1 MDPLTHDLIDN
12 DTLNIFNGKELIFSS
27 RGNWINPLFEADE
40 FFKKTSIKYDNLMA
54 HDTAGGKAAAALMIR
69 FNIKRVRFNLVS
81 DLAANMLKQHNVELI
96 YDKKVDKLKCMT
108 EDLLKDINDIDEIY
122 SFLRVKAG
130 RVAGLPI
137 EIKNLSIGYNKK
149 AVFKNLTLNLKAG
162 ECKVLKGENG
172 VGKTTLIRTLLGEIP
187 PVNGSI
193 TIDGKNISQIDK
205 GIIGYIKQEK
215 EKQDFPTSVRE
226 VVSMGVREKLNKQ
239 DLNYLVETSLRK
251 CRAQELIDRN
261 YYTLSGGEKQ
271 RVSIARTIAQKARIL
286 IFDEPTS
293 FLDQD
298 SEKELVELLQTLG
311 TTQMPTIICVTHD
324 TLLIKRLNWQVC
336 TMERP
341 KEC

>member
-1 MDPLTHDLIDN
+1 MDPLKQDLIAN
-12 DTLNIFNGKELIFSS
+12 DTLNIFDGTELIFSS
-27 RGNWINPLFEADE
+27 RGNWLNPLFEAEE
-40 FFKKTSIKYDNLMA
+40 FFNKSTSKYDNLMA

-81 DLAANMLKQHNVELI
+81 DLASDILEKHNVELL
-96 YDKKVDKLKCMT
+96 YDRKVEKLKCIT
-108 EDLLKDINDIDEIY
+108 EDMLKDIEDIDKIY
-122 SFLRVKAG
+122 AFLRVKSG

-137 EIKNLSIGYNKK
+137 NIENLSIGYNKK
-149 AVFKNLTLNLKAG
+149 AVFKNFNLNLKAG
-162 ECKVLKGENG
+162 ECKVIQGENG
-172 VGKTTLIRTLLGEIP
+172 IGKTTLIRTLLGEIP

-193 TIDGKNISQIDK
+193 TIDGKNIVQIDK

-226 VVSMGVREKLNKQ
+226 VVSMGVRDKLNKK
-239 DLNYLVETSLRK
+239 DMNYLVETSLRK
-251 CRAQELIDRN
+251 CRAQDLIDRN

-286 IFDEPTS
+286 VFDEPTS

-298 SEKELVELLQTLG
+298 SEKELVNLLQTLG
-311 TTQMPTIICVTHD
+311 TTQMPTIICITHD
-324 TLLIKRLNWQVC
+324 TILIKRLNWQVC
-336 TMERP
+336 KMERQ

>member
-1 MDPLTHDLIDN
+1 MDPLTHELTDS
-12 DTLNIFNGKELIFSS
+12 DTLNIFNGNELIFTS

-40 FFKKTSIKYDNLMA
+40 FFKSSTIKYDNLMA

-81 DLAANMLKQHNVELI
+81 DYAANMLKKHNVELL
-96 YDKKVDKLKCMT
+96 YDKKVDKLQCMT

-130 RVAGLPI
+130 RVSGLPI
-137 EIKNLSIGYNKK
+137 DINNLSIGYNKK
-149 AVFKNLTLNLKAG
+149 AVFKNLNLSLKAG
-162 ECKVLKGENG
+162 ECTVLKGENG
-172 VGKTTLIRTLLGEIP
+172 IGKTTLIRTLLGEIP

-239 DLNYLVETSLRK
+239 DMNYLVETSLRK
-251 CRAQELIDRN
+251 CRAQQLINRN

-298 SEKELVELLQTLG
+298 SEKELVNLLQTLG
-311 TTQMPTIICVTHD
+311 TTQMPTMICVTHD
-324 TLLIKRLNWQVC
+324 IQLIERLNWPIC